1 MEKVLDLKKTVA
13 ELVKEFPEFQQA
25 MAEIGFKEILNPIAL
40 EVMGRV
46 MTLPKGA
53 AVKGIPLETVLA
65 GLKARGF
72 SIKEEAPAAEESA
85 AAGREEALR
94 NLLRRLSAG
103 EALASVRED
112 FVRDFASVSAEE
124 IAAAEQKLIQEGTP
138 LHEVQRLCDVHSALF
153 HGHIGPSPESASPG
167 GTGCTPQANE
177 PSEAAALAP
186 GHPLRVLLAE
196 NEGLLRIL
204 TEAETAL
211 QKHDAPAL
219 LAALRALNGLYPH
232 YGKKET
238 LLMTV
243 LYRYEVTG
251 PSGVMWGVDDEIKGE
266 LRALEQELP
275 RGLAGQE
282 ERIAAFL
289 QRIQDMIYKE
299 EKILFPLTLRFFN
312 ETDWYMVYRD
322 MPDMGLAFG
331 AEAPAW
337 PEGDAWIAA
346 EEAKDRAVIAE
357 GKVHLPTG
365 TMSFAELAAI
375 LALLPIDITF
385 IDKDDKQRFFS
396 NPGQVFARPR
406 LALNSDVR
414 NCHPAN
420 VLPVVEQLI
429 ADFKAG
435 QRDHMD
441 VYRYIKGKPVGV
453 RYLALRD
460 EAGAYLGTVEL
471 VQDFTDALQA
481 FEEKAETGGT
491 QPPHPVA

>member
-1 MEKVLDLKKTVA
+1 MKKVLDLKKTVA
-13 ELVKEFPEFQQA
+13 ELVKEFPEFKQA

-40 EVMGRV
+40 EAMGRV
-46 MTLPKGA
+46 ITLPKGA
-53 AVKGIPLETVLA
+53 AVKGIPLETVID

-72 SIKEEAPAAEESA
+72 SIKEEAPAAESSA
-85 AAGREEALR
+85 AANREEILR
-94 NLLRRLSAG
+94 SLLHRLSAG
-103 EALASVRED
+103 ESLASVRED

-153 HGHIGPSPESASPG
+153 HGHIGPAPKG
-167 GTGCTPQANE
+167 GPSDGVRCAPQGNE
-177 PSEAAALAP
+177 TSEPAVLPP

-196 NEGLLRIL
+196 NEGLLHVL
-204 TEAETAL
+204 TEAEAAL
-211 QKHDAPAL
+211 QKSDATAL
-219 LAALRALNGLYPH
+219 LATLHALNGLYVH

-266 LRALEQELP
+266 LRTLGQAISH
-275 RGLAGQE
+275 GLAGLE
-282 ERIAAFL
+282 ERTAAFL
-289 QRIQDMIYKE
+289 QRIRDMIYKE

-322 MPDMGLAFG
+322 MPDMDLAFG

-346 EEAKDRAVIAE
+346 EEAKERAVIAE
-357 GKVHLPTG
+357 GKVRLSTG
-365 TMSFAELAAI
+365 EMSFSELSAI
-375 LALLPIDITF
+375 LSLLPIDITF

-435 QRDHMD
+435 RRDHMD
-441 VYRYIKGKPVGV
+441 VYRCIKGKPIGV
-453 RYLALRD
+453 RYLAVRD

-481 FEEKAETGGT
+481 FGEKPKAEGA
-491 QPPHPVA
+491 PPPPVA